1 MILKNSLYTIADKRM
16 EGSGIFYQILLD
28 KNHFI
33 YKAHFPNFIY
43 KAHFPNEPITPG
55 VCIIQIAK
63 ELLEDYLH
71 EEYEIS
77 YIKNIKFLSVL
88 SPLSTPSVAYVFDKI
103 TILPETNECKTQV
116 QVQQD
121 NVLFAKLSIIFKKSH

>member
-33 YKAHFPNFIY
+33 YKAHFPN
-43 KAHFPNEPITPG
+43 EPITPG

-77 YIKNIKFLSVL
+77 HVKNIKFLSVL
-88 SPLSTPSVAYVFDKI
+88 SPLSTPSVAYVFDKV
-103 TILPETNECKTQV
+103 TFLPETNECKTQV

-121 NVLFAKLSIIFKKSH
+121 NVLFAKLSIIFKKSQ

>member
-1 MILKNSLYTIADKRM
+1 MILKNSLYTIADKKM

-28 KNHFI
+28 RNH
-33 YKAHFPNFIY
+33 FIY

-77 YIKNIKFLSVL
+77 YVKNIKFLSVL
-88 SPLSTPSVAYVFDKI
+88 SPLSTPTVAYVFDKV
-103 TILPETNECKTQV
+103 TFLPETNECKTQV

-121 NVLFAKLSIIFKKSH
+121 NVLFAKLSIIFKKSHQ

>member
-1 MILKNSLYTIADKRM
+1 M

-28 KNHFI
+28 KNH
-33 YKAHFPNFIY
+33 FIY

-77 YIKNIKFLSVL
+77 YVKNIKFLSVL
-88 SPLSTPSVAYVFDKI
+88 SPLSTPSVAYVFDKV
-103 TILPETNECKTQV
+103 TFLPETNECKTQV

-121 NVLFAKLSIIFKKSH
+121 NVLFAKLSIIFKKSHQ

>member
-1 MILKNSLYTIADKRM
+1 MILKNSLYTIADKKM

-28 KNHFI
+28 KNH
-33 YKAHFPNFIY
+33 FIY

-77 YIKNIKFLSVL
+77 YVKNIKFLSVL

-103 TILPETNECKTQV
+103 TLLPETNECKTQV

>member
-33 YKAHFPNFIY
+33 YKAHFPN
-43 KAHFPNEPITPG
+43 EPITPG

-77 YIKNIKFLSVL
+77 YVKNIKFLSVL

-103 TILPETNECKTQV
+103 TFLPETNECKTQV

>member
-28 KNHFI
+28 KNHI
-33 YKAHFPNFIY
+33 IY

-77 YIKNIKFLSVL
+77 YVKNIKFLSVL
-88 SPLSTPSVAYVFDKI
+88 SPLSTSSVAYVFDKI

-121 NVLFAKLSIIFKKSH
+121 NVLFAKLSIIFKKSHQ

>member
-33 YKAHFPNFIY
+33 YKAHFPN
-43 KAHFPNEPITPG
+43 EPITPG

-77 YIKNIKFLSVL
+77 YVKNIKFLSVL

-121 NVLFAKLSIIFKKSH
+121 NVLFAKLSIFFKKSHQ

>member
-33 YKAHFPNFIY
+33 YKAHFPN
-43 KAHFPNEPITPG
+43 EPITPG

-77 YIKNIKFLSVL
+77 HVKNIKFLSVL
-88 SPLSTPSVAYVFDKI
+88 SPLSTPSVSYVFDKI

>member
-33 YKAHFPNFIY
+33 YKAHFPN
-43 KAHFPNEPITPG
+43 EPITPG

-77 YIKNIKFLSVL
+77 YVKNIKFLSVL
-88 SPLSTPSVAYVFDKI
+88 SPLSTPSVAYVFDKV
-103 TILPETNECKTQV
+103 TFLPETNECKTQV

>member
-1 MILKNSLYTIADKRM
+1 MILKNSLYTIADKKM

-33 YKAHFPNFIY
+33 YKAHFPNV
-43 KAHFPNEPITPG
+43 PITPG

>member
-33 YKAHFPNFIY
+33 YKAHFPN
-43 KAHFPNEPITPG
+43 EPITPG

-77 YIKNIKFLSVL
+77 HVKNIKFLSVL

-103 TILPETNECKTQV
+103 TFLPETNECKTQV

>member
-1 MILKNSLYTIADKRM
+1 MILKNSLYTIADNRM

-28 KNHFI
+28 KNH
-33 YKAHFPNFIY
+33 FIY

-71 EEYEIS
+71 EGYEIS

>member
-1 MILKNSLYTIADKRM
+1 MILKNSLYTIADKKM

-28 KNHFI
+28 KNH
-33 YKAHFPNFIY
+33 FIY

-121 NVLFAKLSIIFKKSH
+121 NVLFAKLSIIFKKSRQ

>member
-16 EGSGIFYQILLD
+16 EGGGIFYQILLD
-28 KNHFI
+28 KNH
-33 YKAHFPNFIY
+33 FIY

-77 YIKNIKFLSVL
+77 YVKNIKFLSVL

-121 NVLFAKLSIIFKKSH
+121 NVLFAKLSIIFKKSQ

>member
-1 MILKNSLYTIADKRM
+1 M

-33 YKAHFPNFIY
+33 YKAHFPN
-43 KAHFPNEPITPG
+43 EPITPG
-55 VCIIQIAK
+55 VCIIQVAK

-88 SPLSTPSVAYVFDKI
+88 SPLSTSSVAYVFDKI
-103 TILPETNECKTQV
+103 TILPETNECKAQVQVQQDNVLFAETNECKTQV

>member
-28 KNHFI
+28 KNH
-33 YKAHFPNFIY
+33 FIY

-88 SPLSTPSVAYVFDKI
+88 SPLSTPSVAYVFDKV
-103 TILPETNECKTQV
+103 TFLPETNECKTQV

-121 NVLFAKLSIIFKKSH
+121 NVLFAKLSIIFNKSH

>member
-1 MILKNSLYTIADKRM
+1 MILKNSLYTIADKKM

-28 KNHFI
+28 KNH
-33 YKAHFPNFIY
+33 FIY

-121 NVLFAKLSIIFKKSH
+121 NVLFAKLSIIFKKSHQ

>member
-1 MILKNSLYTIADKRM
+1 MQKKSMILKNSLYTIADKKM

-28 KNHFI
+28 KNH
-33 YKAHFPNFIY
+33 FIY

-103 TILPETNECKTQV
+103 TVLPETNECKTQV

>member
-33 YKAHFPNFIY
+33 YKAHFPN
-43 KAHFPNEPITPG
+43 EPITPG
-55 VCIIQIAK
+55 VCIIQVAK

-88 SPLSTPSVAYVFDKI
+88 SPLSTPTVAYVFDKI

>member
-28 KNHFI
+28 KNH
-33 YKAHFPNFIY
+33 FIY

-121 NVLFAKLSIIFKKSH
+121 NALFAKLSIIFKKSHQ